1 LRKAQ
6 LEIAELKEEL
16 RAQKM
21 KYAELEQNYKAL
33 KTKARKEKSV
43 SKGKEPESTPVDNDG
58 LISLYARRFG
68 VMNELFV
75 AKDLF
80 LQPRP
85 LGVESADCDRWDDDD
100 KEKLCMIAELY
111 EEVPKSLHEMLEKTS
126 IFRDTVQCPI

>member
-21 KYAELEQNYKAL
+21 KYAELKQNYKAL
-33 KTKARKEKSV
+33 KTKARKEKST
-43 SKGKEPESTPVDNDG
+43 SNGMEPESTPVDNDG
-58 LISLYARRFG
+58 LILLYACRFG
-68 VMNELFV
+68 VMNKIFV
-75 AKDLF
+75 PKDLF

-85 LGVESADCDRWDDDD
+85 LGVKFADHDWWDDDE

-111 EEVPKSLHEMLEKTS
+111 KDIPKSLHEMEKTS
-126 IFRDTVQCPI
+126 IFSDMVQCPI